1 MPPCVAKVLQSI
13 VAASQ
18 DVVEVGLAAFTAH
31 LAELA
36 DWLLHVPADV
46 AQVGGHDGVVG
57 GVEDKGDD
65 AASWA

>member
-1 MPPCVAKVLQSI
+1 MPPCVAEVLQSI

-46 AQVGGHDGVVG
+46 AQVGGHDGVV
-57 GVEDKGDD
+57 EDKGDD
-65 AASWA
+65 AASSA